1 MLKVGP
7 FAYFDNIEFNKDIRE
22 YLRSFKSFKGLINKY
37 LLLSLKKEETD
48 FHHLMYL
55 SIYIYH
61 KIVMTKSFV
70 QTTTMDTES
79 WS

>member
-37 LLLSLKKEETD
+37 LLLSLKKEEAD
-48 FHHLMYL
+48 FYL

>member
-1 MLKVGP
+1 MLKVGL
-7 FAYFDNIEFNKDIRE
+7 FAYFDNIEFNKNIRE

-37 LLLSLKKEETD
+37 LLLSLKKEEAD